1 MGDEPGL
8 GTRNALSMARA
19 AFAPVATSGILMEV
33 TDGLHTGAQL
43 ALHGESHSIGSSVE
57 SDIVLR
63 DEGVAP
69 SHARLRLSG
78 SSIEIEAYGGDVLL
92 ERGVVP
98 QGHGQKCRL
107 PLNARIGGATVR
119 IGHQQQGA
127 EERPFLSRTL
137 ALTLVGL
144 VGVFI
149 LSVAANQLSIAG
161 ARHVPETLAAPHPA
175 TVTEASAAI
184 GYGASVAAAT
194 RDLARKIEEAGIGP
208 LDIHVDDGRISVS
221 GTVPK
226 DRSQAWTNVQA
237 WFDQT
242 HGAKFMLS
250 SDVVV
255 AGAETAPRLALQ
267 AIWYG
272 NRPYII
278 TADGARYHEGA
289 FIENG
294 WSVKQIGGDALILV
308 KNGATIS
315 LRYP

>member
-1 MGDEPGL
+1 MGGEPGL
-8 GTRNALSMARA
+8 VARNAVSKAWA
-19 AFAPVATSGILMEV
+19 AYAPAANSIILLEV

-43 ALHGESHSIGSSVE
+43 ALDSESHSIGSSVE

-78 SSIEIEAYGGDVLL
+78 SSVEIEAFGGDVLL
-92 ERGVVP
+92 EKGMVP

-107 PLNARIGGATVR
+107 PLNARIGGAMVR

-127 EERPFLSRTL
+127 ERSFLSRTL

-149 LSVAANQLSIAG
+149 LSVVANQLSMAD
-161 ARHVPETLAAPHPA
+161 AKHVPIALAAALPA
-175 TVTEASAAI
+175 TGTEASAAT
-184 GYGASVAAAT
+184 GSDASVAALM
-194 RDLARKIEEAGIGP
+194 RDLTRKIEEAGIGP
-208 LDIHVDDGRISVS
+208 LAINADDGRISVS

-226 DRSQAWTNVQA
+226 DRSHAWANVQA

-242 HGAKFMLS
+242 HGAKFMLAS
-250 SDVVV
+250 AVTV
-255 AGAETAPRLALQ
+255 AGAEAAPRLALQ

-294 WSVKQIGGDALILV
+294 WSVRQIGEDALILG
-308 KNGATIS
+308 KDGATIS
-315 LRYP
+315 LKYP

>member
-1 MGDEPGL
+1 MGGEPGL
-8 GTRNALSMARA
+8 KARNALSTARVRAPA
-19 AFAPVATSGILMEV
+19 AAPSVVLLEV

-43 ALHGESHSIGSSVE
+43 ALDGEFHSIGSSIE

-78 SSIEIEAYGGDVLL
+78 SSVEIEAFGGDVVL

-98 QGHGQKCRL
+98 RGHGQKCRL
-107 PLNARIGGATVR
+107 PLNAGIGDATVR
-119 IGHQQQGA
+119 IARQRQDT
-127 EERPFLSRTL
+127 ERSFLPRSFGL
-137 ALTLVGL
+137 GLIGL

-149 LSVAANQLSIAG
+149 LSVAANQFSMAG
-161 ARHVPETLAAPHPA
+161 ANDAPKTMAAAVPPTGAEAGSD
-175 TVTEASAAI
+175 ASAA
-184 GYGASVAAAT
+184 AAA
-194 RDLARKIEEAGIGP
+194 RDLTHKIEEAGIGP
-208 LDIHVDDGRISVS
+208 LDIQAGDGRIRVS

-226 DRSQAWTNVQA
+226 DKSQAWANVRA

-242 HGAKFMLS
+242 HGAKLMLAS
-250 SDVVV
+250 AVMV
-255 AGAETAPRLALQ
+255 AGTEAAPRLALQ

-294 WSVKQIGGDALILV
+294 WSITRIGEKALVLG
-308 KNGATIS
+308 KDGATIS
-315 LRYP
+315 LKYP

>member
-1 MGDEPGL
+1 MGGEPGL
-8 GTRNALSMARA
+8 GTRNAVSA
-19 AFAPVATSGILMEV
+19 ALAAYMPVATRIILLEV
-33 TDGLHTGAQL
+33 TDGLHAGAQL
-43 ALHGESHSIGSSVE
+43 ALDGEFHSIGSSVE

-78 SSIEIEAYGGDVLL
+78 SSVEIEAFGGDVLL
-92 ERGVVP
+92 EKGVVP

-107 PLNARIGGATVR
+107 PVNARIGGAMVR

-127 EERPFLSRTL
+127 ERSFLSRTL
-137 ALTLVGL
+137 AMTLIGL

-149 LSVAANQLSIAG
+149 LSVVANQLSMAD
-161 ARHVPETLAAPHPA
+161 AKHVPKALAAALPA
-175 TVTEASAAI
+175 TGTEASAAT
-184 GYGASVAAAT
+184 GSDESVAVAT

-208 LDIHVDDGRISVS
+208 LDIDVDDGRISVS

-226 DRSQAWTNVQA
+226 DRSQGWANVQA

-242 HGAKFMLS
+242 HGAKFMLAS
-250 SDVVV
+250 TVAV
-255 AGAETAPRLALQ
+255 AGAEAAPHLALQ

-294 WSVKQIGGDALILV
+294 WSVKRIGEDALILG
-308 KNGATIS
+308 KDGATIS